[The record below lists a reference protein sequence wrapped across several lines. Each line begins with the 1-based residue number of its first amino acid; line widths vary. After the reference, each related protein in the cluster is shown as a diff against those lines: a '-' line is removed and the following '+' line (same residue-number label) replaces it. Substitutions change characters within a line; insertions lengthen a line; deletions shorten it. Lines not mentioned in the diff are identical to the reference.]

1 MNRFLL
7 LIWVVVLS
15 SSGTSAPAQR
25 ASFQP
30 VAARDLGLGMPKK
43 PVPVFEPIWTAEA
56 GVVFLQ
62 RSSGHSL
69 ALADTNS
76 GDDLETINAA
86 DLTLGFQ
93 TGPYLSL
100 SKQMLPRVRGEI
112 LYFGIAG
119 WRSAF
124 SAEST
129 DGITTELFDTGSVV
143 LDRMDIRYTSRLNN
157 VELNTRFPLGERL
170 EWLVGVRWTRWTD
183 DVAMDWAG
191 DDEFASVLSDARND
205 LYGMQLGIDGPL
217 WQPASRFS
225 VAGMAKVCLATN
237 RMSTGRD
244 ASGTIPSFLPQRQS
258 ASRNSLLGELGL
270 FGKFELTP
278 RFALNAGYQVMWVD
292 GAASGFSPI
301 GASNPTS
308 VLFHGLRTTI
318 EARW

>member
-1 MNRFLL
+1 
-7 LIWVVVLS
+7 LIWVVIFTS
-15 SSGTSAPAQR
+15 SSTSAMAQR

-43 PVPVFEPIWTAEA
+43 PVPVFEPVWTAEA
-56 GVVFLQ
+56 GLVFLQ
-62 RSSGHSL
+62 RSGGLSL

-76 GDDLETINAA
+76 GDDLGTIDAA
-86 DLTLGFQ
+86 DLTFGFQ
-93 TGPYLSL
+93 TGPYFSL
-100 SKQMLPRVRGEI
+100 SKQMLPGVRGEI
-112 LYFGIAG
+112 LYFGIDG

-129 DGITTELFDTGSVV
+129 GGITTGLFDTGSVV
-143 LDRMDIRYTSRLNN
+143 LDRMDVRYTSRLDN

-170 EWLVGVRWTRWTD
+170 EWLVGVRWTRVD
-183 DVAMDWAG
+183 DGAAVDWAG
-191 DDEFASVLSDARND
+191 DDDFASVLADARND

-225 VAGMAKVCLATN
+225 VAGMAKLCLATN

-244 ASGTIPSFLPQRQS
+244 ATGTIPSFLPQRQS
-258 ASRNSLLGELGL
+258 ASRTSLLGELGL
-270 FGKFELTP
+270 SGKFELTP
-278 RFALNAGYQVMWVD
+278 RFAIGAGYQVMWMD
-292 GAASGFSPI
+292 GVASGFSPI

-308 VLFHGLRTTI
+308 VLFHGLRATI